1 MVLGLSIG
9 RKSRKEKQDTGPV
22 LKASPSLPELNPGG
36 LGRWPENLVDLP
48 TLSATQDGHQPGEQR
63 GRKSSF
69 NSSRAIP
76 FHKPFRAADG
86 ARSPTS
92 SAYGGTIASMYTSAA
107 PPSAWSRGGN
117 ARPVS
122 TSMKSQR
129 RVPRQAPTFNIMVAG
144 GRETGKTSFL
154 RLLLQTSEV
163 SSNASSEQK
172 AAVDRFMQ
180 GRVARTKALRS
191 ACIEV
196 ADNRYGGVLLTVIDT
211 PGLNFSEGREL
222 ELERSVS
229 GVIKY
234 LDLQFA
240 ETMDEVCLFSVYLLP
255 VAQRAF

>member
-1 MVLGLSIG
+1 M
-9 RKSRKEKQDTGPV
+9 PV
-22 LKASPSLPELNPGG
+22 LKASPSLPELNGGG

-48 TLSATQDGHQPGEQR
+48 ALSAAQDDRPPEEQR

-69 NSSRAIP
+69 HSSRAIS

-92 SAYGGTIASMYTSAA
+92 SAYGTIASMYAAA
-107 PPSAWSRGGN
+107 PPSAWSRGGGN
-117 ARPVS
+117 AHPLS
-122 TSMKSQR
+122 SSMKSQR

-154 RLLLQTSEV
+154 RLLLQTCEV

-196 ADNRYGGVLLTVIDT
+196 ADHRYGGVLLTVIDT
-211 PGLNFSEGREL
+211 PGLNFLEGREL

-229 GVIKY
+229 GIIKY

-240 ETMDEVCLFSVYLLP
+240 ETMDEVCLLSIYLLFI
-255 VAQRAF
+255 A